1 MNMKNDFPRSPTGA
15 FVKASR
21 MAERRKVS
29 LRDFCEAA
37 GCSPSAVYRWRTNSR
52 TYDVSVLVKLCNYFD
67 ATRKTRKLKCRPFL
81 D

>member
-1 MNMKNDFPRSPTGA
+1 MSMQNDFPRSPTGA
-15 FVKASR
+15 FIKATR

-52 TYDVSVLVKLCNYFD
+52 TYDVSVLARLCNYFD
-67 ATRKTRKLKCRPFL
+67 ATREPRKPKCLKIL